1 VCGVTFLTIFFSQ
14 LFPYFSLMF
23 FFFVNQL
30 AFLLA
35 NGFPNASAATSS
47 QSQPKSMQIKYALLS
62 VWHWL
67 LCVGQANMVAS

>member
-1 VCGVTFLTIFFSQ
+1 VCGVTFFDYFFYPAFS
-14 LFPYFSLMF
+14 LFFPYV